1 MAIDWSDGHLC
12 RDGVNFE
19 SSRQKLTVYAPLFVA
34 ASPIWRTSPY
44 SSHLTADGRSNLLT
58 ATRHPGRLAAALRKS
73 RSFLRL
79 AMSSKLKGP

>member
-1 MAIDWSDGHLC
+1 MRSVFRRNIRCHLKPTSHLCMAIDWSDGHLC

-44 SSHLTADGRSNLLT
+44 SSHLTADGR
-58 ATRHPGRLAAALRKS
+58 AT
-73 RSFLRL
+73 F
-79 AMSSKLKGP
+79 

>member
-44 SSHLTADGRSNLLT
+44 SSHLTADGR
-58 ATRHPGRLAAALRKS
+58 AT
-73 RSFLRL
+73 F
-79 AMSSKLKGP
+79 